1 MFSTS
6 ITAATAR
13 RVLSQLRHDRQTV
26 AMIIGLPTVEL
37 TLLRFVLD
45 SEPAVFDRWAVPL
58 LGVFPLVTMF
68 LVTSVAMLRER
79 TTGTLERLLTTPI
92 HKLDLLAGYAI
103 AFALAAITQA
113 AITCAIAYGPLGVD
127 SRGSAWL
134 VGLIA
139 VANALLGMALG
150 LFTSAF
156 ARTEFQAVQFMPA
169 VVVPQLLL
177 CGLVWPRDQM
187 AGPLEAVSRALPM
200 TYAIDALREVA
211 TSQHVSATMWWNL
224 ITVAAAALAALML
237 GAATLRRRTP

>member
-1 MFSTS
+1 MLSTS
-6 ITAATAR
+6 MLAATSR
-13 RVLSQLRHDRQTV
+13 RVLDQLRRDHQTV
-26 AMIIGLPTVEL
+26 AMIIGLPTLEL

-45 SEPAVFDRWAVPL
+45 GEPVVFDRWAVPL

-79 TTGTLERLLTTPI
+79 TSGTLERLLTTPV
-92 HKLDLLAGYAI
+92 HKLDLLLGYAA
-103 AFALAAITQA
+103 AFALAAVIQA
-113 AITCAIAYGPLGVD
+113 TITCAIAFGPLGVD
-127 SRGSAWL
+127 ARGSAWL
-134 VGLIA
+134 VALIA

-187 AGPLEAVSRALPM
+187 AGLLEVISRALPM
-200 TYAIDALREVA
+200 TYAIDALREVG
-211 TSQHVSATMWWNL
+211 TSPQPSSTMWWNL
-224 ITVAAAALAALML
+224 LTVVMFAVLALVL